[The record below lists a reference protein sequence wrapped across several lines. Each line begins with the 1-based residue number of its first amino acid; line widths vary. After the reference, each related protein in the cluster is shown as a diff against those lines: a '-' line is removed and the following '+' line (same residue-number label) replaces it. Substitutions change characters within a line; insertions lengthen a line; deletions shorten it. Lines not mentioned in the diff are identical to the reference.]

1 MTLTVD
7 NGLVD
12 TSRCDTV
19 IACGVNTSKTLIMA
33 QVEIGLKTVLGHIA
47 LPMLVWIKSSRVD
60 VYIGV
65 ELLDGNLI
73 TACLK

>member
-1 MTLTVD
+1 
-7 NGLVD
+7 
-12 TSRCDTV
+12 
-19 IACGVNTSKTLIMA
+19 MA